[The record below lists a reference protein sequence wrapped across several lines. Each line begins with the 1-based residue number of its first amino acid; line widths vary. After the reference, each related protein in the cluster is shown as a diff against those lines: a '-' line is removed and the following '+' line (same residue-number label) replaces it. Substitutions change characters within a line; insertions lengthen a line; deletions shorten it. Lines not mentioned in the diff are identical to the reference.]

1 MDVYTYLASR
11 RLVLASASPRRRDLL
26 AAAKLECRIAPSD
39 IPEVR
44 GDGESPEDY
53 VGRLAWEKAHAV
65 EAGAGE
71 VVLAADTTVVVDEH
85 VLEKPVDAADA
96 ARMLRLL
103 SGRGHEVLTGVCVRE
118 GASARVA
125 VERTA
130 VRVARLS
137 ERDIEEYIASGEP
150 FGKAGAYGIQGMFS
164 RWVVGVEGC
173 YVNVVGL
180 PVGLV
185 WRELESHAAE
195 VIE

>member
-1 MDVYTYLASR
+1 MDVYTYLTRR

-26 AAAKLECRIAPSD
+26 AAARLECRVAPAD
-39 IPEVR
+39 IPEVL
-44 GDGESPEDY
+44 GDGESPEAY
-53 VGRLAWEKAHAV
+53 VRRLAWEKAHAV
-65 EAGAGE
+65 AAGEGE

-85 VLEKPVDAADA
+85 VLEKPVDAGDA

-103 SGRGHEVLTGVCVRE
+103 SGRGHEVLTGICLRE
-118 GASARVA
+118 GSSARTA
-125 VERTA
+125 VERTG

-137 ERDIEEYIASGEP
+137 ERDIEEYVASGEP

-173 YVNVVGL
+173 YFNVVGL

-185 WRELESHAAE
+185 WRELELHAAAVLE
-195 VIE
+195 

>member
-1 MDVYTYLASR
+1 MDVYTYLTRR

-26 AAAKLECRIAPSD
+26 ASARLDCRIAPSD

-44 GDGESPEDY
+44 GDGETPEDY
-53 VGRLAWEKAHAV
+53 VRRLAWEKAHAV
-65 EAGAGE
+65 AAGAGE

-85 VLEKPVDAADA
+85 VLEKPSDAADA

-103 SGRGHEVLTGVCVRE
+103 SGRGHEVLTGICLRD
-118 GASARVA
+118 GASARTA

-130 VRVARLS
+130 VRVARL
-137 ERDIEEYIASGEP
+137 EEPDIEAYIASGEA

-164 RWVVGVEGC
+164 RWVEGIEGC
-173 YVNVVGL
+173 YFNVVGL
-180 PVGLV
+180 PVSLV
-185 WRELESHAAE
+185 WRELEEHAAA